1 MKIRF
6 DVTND
11 AGKEF
16 AVVLLMSGA
25 KYGLNDCLTMDD
37 ESGPVVEFH
46 ELIPETCGS
55 IEGTKLNFISRYFLD
70 TLKESWGERARDVT
84 GICLDGGVPEWS
96 IDAETMQYIVSL
108 CNETV
113 FNLTTKALFSK
124 GAAA

>member
-11 AGKEF
+11 KGKEF
-16 AVVLLMSGA
+16 AVVLLMPGA
-25 KYGLNDCLTMDD
+25 KYGLNDCLTLDD

-46 ELIPETCGS
+46 ELIPETCGG
-55 IEGTKLNFISRYFLD
+55 IKGTKLNFCSRYFLD
-70 TLKESWGERARDVT
+70 TLNESWGEEWRESRFVG

-96 IDAETMQYIVSL
+96 IDGQTMEYVVGL

-113 FNLTTKALFSK
+113 FNLSTKA
-124 GAAA
+124 A

>member
-11 AGKEF
+11 KGKEF
-16 AVVLLMSGA
+16 AVMLLLPGA
-25 KYGLNDCLTMDD
+25 KYGLNDCLTLDD

-55 IEGTKLNFISRYFLD
+55 IEGTKLNFCSRYYLK
-70 TLKESWGERARDVT
+70 TLNESWGGRPRDAT

-96 IDAETMQYIVSL
+96 IDAETIQNVVAL

-113 FNLTTKALFSK
+113 FNLKAN
-124 GAAA
+124 